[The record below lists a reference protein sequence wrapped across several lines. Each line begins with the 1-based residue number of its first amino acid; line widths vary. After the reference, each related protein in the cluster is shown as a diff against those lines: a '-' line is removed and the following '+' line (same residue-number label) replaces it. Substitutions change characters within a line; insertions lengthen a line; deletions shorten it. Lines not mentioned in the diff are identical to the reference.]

1 MGQLLVMWFLE
12 GKKAN
17 SMRSPGGCVG
27 WNKSRE
33 LWSPSLLM
41 CRVVNSRSINK
52 GCGKHTKYFWL
63 MLSHLLIDG
72 MFVSPPPTPNSP
84 WNLIPKV
91 LVFGRGPLG
100 GDEVMRGVL
109 TNMPSWKRPQR
120 PPQPFHHGRT
130 QQTDGH
136 LWTRKG
142 PHQTFYQGLDP
153 GLSSLQICETVVY
166 KQTT

>member
-1 MGQLLVMWFLE
+1 MGQILVMWYLE
-12 GKKAN
+12 GKKAD

-27 WNKSRE
+27 WSKSRE
-33 LWSPSLLM
+33 LWSPSLPM
-41 CRVVNSRSINK
+41 YRVVSSRSINK
-52 GCGKHTKYFWL
+52 GRGKHTKYFWL

-72 MFVSPPPTPNSP
+72 MFVSPPPPPNSP

-91 LVFGRGPLG
+91 LVFGRGTFGRWWGHEGSLHKH
-100 GDEVMRGVL
+100 DLMKEAQK
-109 TNMPSWKRPQR
+109 PS
-120 PPQPFHHGRT
+120 QPFHHGRT

-142 PHQTFYQGLDP
+142 PHQTFYQRLDP
-153 GLSSLQICETVVY
+153 GLSSLQNCETIVY